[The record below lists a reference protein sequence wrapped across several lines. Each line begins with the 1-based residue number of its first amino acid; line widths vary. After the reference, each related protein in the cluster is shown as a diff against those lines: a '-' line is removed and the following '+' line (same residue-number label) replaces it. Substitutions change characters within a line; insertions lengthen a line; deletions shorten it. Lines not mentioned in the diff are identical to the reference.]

1 MGIANR
7 FGIPDVP
14 ERVHWEEE
22 FALEVGAP
30 GAYDYG
36 PERTSWM
43 THHLT
48 NWMGDSGF
56 LQKSSTKIRRHNPAG
71 DMVFIKGKVKRK
83 FVENGKHC
91 VEIEQE
97 ARNQD
102 DELSVLG
109 TGVVELPT
117 KG

>member
-1 MGIANR
+1 
-7 FGIPDVP
+7 
-14 ERVHWEEE
+14 
-22 FALEVGAP
+22 
-30 GAYDYG
+30 
-36 PERTSWM
+36 
-43 THHLT
+43 
-48 NWMGDSGF
+48 
-56 LQKSSTKIRRHNPAG
+56 
-71 DMVFIKGKVKRK
+71 MVFIKGKVKRK
-83 FVENGKHC
+83 FVENGKYC